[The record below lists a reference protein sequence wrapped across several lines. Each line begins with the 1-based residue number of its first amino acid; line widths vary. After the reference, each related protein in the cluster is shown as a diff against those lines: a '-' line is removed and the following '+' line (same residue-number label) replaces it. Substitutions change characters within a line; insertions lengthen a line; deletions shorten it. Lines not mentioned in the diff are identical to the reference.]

1 MDDKKPPHTSL
12 GKKGI
17 KLACVSKVHE
27 YLNESGL
34 YLEPLKVLSELSPL
48 TSQLCFLL
56 CLSVLCKMAASI
68 FRLTS
73 TDSASPEGRQRLL
86 PTEGPVLAA
95 LSAWGRASQEL
106 VTVGGGG
113 IY

>member
-1 MDDKKPPHTSL
+1 MDDRDPPHTSL
-12 GKKGI
+12 GRKGI
-17 KLACVSKVHE
+17 KLACGSKVRGC
-27 YLNESGL
+27 LNESGL
-34 YLEPLKVLSELSPL
+34 SLGPLKVLTGPSPL

-56 CLSVLCKMAASI
+56 CLSVSCKMAASI

-73 TDSASPEGRQRLL
+73 TDFPEGRQRLL

-95 LSAWGRASQEL
+95 LSAWGRVSREL